1 MIFYYKL
8 DQDSIENLDKCAVQT
23 MKNIEKEL
31 KRVGVNE
38 IAVNTYKGTPD
49 DYVKL
54 PEDAV
59 FLAEAGFID
68 QASLADFTADDFKKV
83 FPVLKLFK
91 LAIEDDLNNDSV
103 GEYEMLSYVKDPNKK

>member
-1 MIFYYKL
+1 
-8 DQDSIENLDKCAVQT
+8 

-68 QASLADFTADDFKKV
+68 QASLTDFTADDFDWDAYYTAYGEFLSALGGRDWSTVIPVTLYAGWEKV
-83 FPVLKLFK
+83 DPQ
-91 LAIEDDLNNDSV
+91 
-103 GEYEMLSYVKDPNKK
+103 LSPP